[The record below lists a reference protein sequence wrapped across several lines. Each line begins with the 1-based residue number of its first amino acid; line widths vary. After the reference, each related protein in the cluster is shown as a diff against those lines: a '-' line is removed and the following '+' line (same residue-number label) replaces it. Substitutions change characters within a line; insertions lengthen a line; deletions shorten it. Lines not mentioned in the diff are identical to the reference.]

1 VKRSFALAMLVI
13 SMCIIG
19 VAQTSMTPQMQNA
32 PVRKSP
38 LAEYAGAWIGTF
50 EGHTWLAVRLTLQG
64 NQISGTLQRPKD
76 FQFANNG
83 GIKSVSDEQLTEGV
97 ENAVLQGDGLLL
109 TVKDPGTQQ
118 IDRYVIRLTG
128 PGTAELKMVAM
139 SMPPGMPK
147 PLPWKLNKVT
157 PNAVTPVR

>member
-1 VKRSFALAMLVI
+1 MKRSIAVGLLLA
-13 SMCIIG
+13 SMCAMG

-38 LAEYAGAWIGTF
+38 LADYAGAWTGTF
-50 EGHTWLAVRLTLQG
+50 EGHTWLSIRLTLQA
-64 NQISGTLQRPKD
+64 NQITGTLQRPKD
-76 FQFANNG
+76 LQFANNG
-83 GIKSVSDEQLTEGV
+83 AIKSVSEERLTEGV

-109 TVKDPGTQQ
+109 TVKDPAAQTA
-118 IDRYVIRLTG
+118 DHYVMKLTG

-147 PLPWKLNKVT
+147 PQPWKLNKVT
-157 PNAVTPVR
+157 PNAITPTR